1 MALPMLQRQRQRRQH
16 AINAILFSTSQHLRS
31 KLQFATGSEITR
43 NFARHPSD
51 SQGSRRVPGTTAKT
65 ARFMGYAQRPLVMRI
80 NLVDRFPRASG
91 EELLQQHIEYRRR
104 SGRLLRISADDVA
117 RMVTDFAASHGGITR
132 YPPTYAAPS
141 CQYRITP
148 PMVRKTS
155 RRLGSEAP

>member
-1 MALPMLQRQRQRRQH
+1 
-16 AINAILFSTSQHLRS
+16 
-31 KLQFATGSEITR
+31 
-43 NFARHPSD
+43 
-51 SQGSRRVPGTTAKT
+51 
-65 ARFMGYAQRPLVMRI
+65 MRI

-141 CQYRITP
+141 CQYRITGP
-148 PMVRKTS
+148 LVIGWSYQNGQRAVF
-155 RRLGSEAP
+155 RLPH